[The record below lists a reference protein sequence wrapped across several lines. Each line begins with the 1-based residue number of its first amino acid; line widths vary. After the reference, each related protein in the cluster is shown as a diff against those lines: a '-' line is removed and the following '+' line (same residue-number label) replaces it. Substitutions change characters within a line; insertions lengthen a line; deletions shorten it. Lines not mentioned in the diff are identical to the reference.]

1 MDRLPTQT
9 KRYVNSLNLSG
20 QVSHAV
26 LFVRH
31 GYPLEIELACKGKPA
46 GDRGYDRCRI
56 QSMLTPFLPV
66 LLPRTCQL
74 RQTLQFRQ
82 GSRPMTYLT

>member
-31 GYPLEIELACKGKPA
+31 GYPIEIELACKGKPA
-46 GDRGYDRCRI
+46 GDRGTIDVGFKVCCRLSCRCSCLAHVSCDKRSNFDKAAV
-56 QSMLTPFLPV
+56 Q
-66 LLPRTCQL
+66 
-74 RQTLQFRQ
+74 
-82 GSRPMTYLT
+82 